1 MFPSASVSSYVHL
14 FWSPVFSLSLCSSY
28 FSPLSS
34 RLSLHSLCLFF
45 FSLRF
50 LSVCPPARSPL
61 SVFFFVC
68 GLLWLFIKP
77 KDGPCSCVRAPR
89 SWGTNASVSL
99 RKNRGQLRR
108 RSWET
113 WPKTVLVSC
122 WIGPWSGDEKGDE
135 QWFKRRR
142 LYSWKWLFSTWPLH
156 LCHLTIGSLINENQF
171 LILPLEQLQFDRWII
186 VSFTKLSLVSRLFNL
201 ILNWLFNF

>member
-1 MFPSASVSSYVHL
+1 
-14 FWSPVFSLSLCSSY
+14 
-28 FSPLSS
+28 
-34 RLSLHSLCLFF
+34 
-45 FSLRF
+45 
-50 LSVCPPARSPL
+50 
-61 SVFFFVC
+61 
-68 GLLWLFIKP
+68 
-77 KDGPCSCVRAPR
+77 
-89 SWGTNASVSL
+89 
-99 RKNRGQLRR
+99 
-108 RSWET
+108 
-113 WPKTVLVSC
+113 LVSC

-142 LYSWKWLFSTWPLH
+142 SYSWKWLFSTWPLH